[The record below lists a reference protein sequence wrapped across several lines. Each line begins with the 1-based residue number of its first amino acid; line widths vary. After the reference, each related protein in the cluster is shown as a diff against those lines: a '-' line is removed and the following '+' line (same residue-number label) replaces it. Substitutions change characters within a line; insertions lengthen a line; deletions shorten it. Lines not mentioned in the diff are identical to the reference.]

1 MRERKGRAE
10 NPKRERVYVR
20 KQQKGQGNSAPIKVD
35 RLKLAAGKHGD
46 SLVRNPFFT
55 KLRLICRRR
64 DFWTARFTTN
74 PWAPTDSSFLPRTA
88 GQNPVE
94 DNRIA
99 RYFYM
104 RKMKITGKWR
114 DTQGCCWRFLRNH
127 ETDETPQNRRAYAM
141 IARKGHMQK
150 MQHKHFSAGGRAG
163 GGGWKK
169 ILKIPWAIQA
179 WCNV

>member
-35 RLKLAAGKHGD
+35 RLKLAAGKHGY
-46 SLVRNPFFT
+46 SLVRIPFFT

-127 ETDETPQNRRAYAM
+127 ETAETPQNRRAYAM

-150 MQHKHFSAGGRAG
+150 MQHRHFSAGGRVG
-163 GGGWKK
+163 GGEMKNNLENPVSDSG
-169 ILKIPWAIQA
+169 LM
-179 WCNV
+179 